1 MYISFLIFLLLLSPG
16 RPTAAN
22 NGQRRPTQ
30 AHKGPQQLTTA
41 NEGQRRPRKAHS
53 SQRRPTQAHEG
64 PQQLTMANEGQRRPR
79 KAHSSQR
86 RPTKAHKDEKG
97 PERRIGGVFFLMY
110 ILFLIFLLLLS
121 PGRPTAAND
130 GQQRPTQAHKG
141 PQQLTTANE
150 GQRRP
155 RKARSSQRRPTKA
168 HKDEKGPMTWTGEMG
183 RVMAGA
189 RDASPRYVLIFFF
202 CFIIIIIDV
211 FLGVAY
217 FAPGTGRKRPQ
228 NGPKRRVW
236 RRLGL
241 RYLFVNIFPAF
252 SKLTKIFMLSSFYLC
267 FYSCIT
273 STTRAWRGNKEKNG
287 PKRCEMHRLGHCGA
301 YWPTKAHIRQRRPT
315 QAHESPRQPATANDG
330 Q

>member
-22 NGQRRPTQ
+22 NGQQRPTQ
-30 AHKGPQQLTTA
+30 AQKGPQKPTTA
-41 NEGQRRPRKAHS
+41 NEGQRRPTKAHS
-53 SQRRPTQAHEG
+53 SQPRPTQAHEG

-97 PERRIGGVFFLMY
+97 P
-110 ILFLIFLLLLS
+110 
-121 PGRPTAAND
+121 
-130 GQQRPTQAHKG
+130 
-141 PQQLTTANE
+141 
-150 GQRRP
+150 
-155 RKARSSQRRPTKA
+155 
-168 HKDEKGPMTWTGEMG
+168 MTWTGEMG

-189 RDASPRYVLIFFF
+189 RDASPRYVLTFFF

-287 PKRCEMHRLGHCGA
+287 PKRCKMHRLGHCGA
-301 YWPTKAHIRQRRPT
+301 YCHVT
-315 QAHESPRQPATANDG
+315 
-330 Q
+330 